1 MTGGGQDARMVAISG
16 NSKQTQS
23 SFTAIAE
30 NVGDSMEAS
39 EQNPVVLSDQLED
52 TITVDHLDS

>member
-1 MTGGGQDARMVAISG
+1 MVAISG